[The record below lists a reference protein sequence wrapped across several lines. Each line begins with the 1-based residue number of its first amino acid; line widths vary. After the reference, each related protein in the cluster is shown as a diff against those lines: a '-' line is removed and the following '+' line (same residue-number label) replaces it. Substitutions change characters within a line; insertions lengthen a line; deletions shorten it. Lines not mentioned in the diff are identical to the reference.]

1 VIAAFRLSL
10 RNSDVIGVMMTMR
23 FSIVLPTLDRKEML
37 RSAIASIRAQNWSA
51 VEIIVVD
58 GGSTDGT
65 IEHVSALSDIC
76 LLRGPDRGIYDAF
89 NKGIAKA
96 TGDVIGILNSDDAY
110 EPGSFAAVAQAFA
123 ENSNAQAVCGSAVLF
138 EAERIVALF
147 DSEADKLMT
156 SPRSALIG
164 RCIPNAR
171 FFRRSAMAGIGPF
184 SLDYRY
190 VADRDWLT
198 RWYEAGLPTVA
209 IPQRVYRYRQHAGS
223 LTFDPQ
229 GPHTLAIRA
238 DLLALAQKWQSNPS
252 ASRAT
257 RRIAALLEGR
267 CRAMLALGALRD
279 GQIRKAAQLLFCYGG
294 RPSVTPL
301 GLVIRA
307 AADRLFLSDL
317 CQVAPPGP
325 AKDR

>member
-1 VIAAFRLSL
+1 LHRG
-10 RNSDVIGVMMTMR
+10 DVIGVTMTLR

-37 RSAIASIRAQNWSA
+37 ASAVASIRAQNWPA

-65 IEHVSALSDIC
+65 IEHISTLPDIC

-89 NKGIAKA
+89 NKGIARA

-138 EAERIVALF
+138 QAEGIVAVF
-147 DSEADKLMT
+147 DSAADKIMT
-156 SPRSALIG
+156 SPRTALIG

-171 FFRRSAMAGIGPF
+171 FFRRSAMAAIGQF

-229 GPHTLAIRA
+229 GPHTFAIRA
-238 DLLALAQKWQSNPS
+238 DLLALAQKWRSSPA
-252 ASRAT
+252 ASRET

-267 CRAMLALGALRD
+267 CRAMLAWGALRH
-279 GQIRKAAQLLFCYGG
+279 GQIKQAARLLFARGG
-294 RPSVTPL
+294 RLSFAPL
-301 GLVIRA
+301 AFVICA
-307 AADRLFLSDL
+307 SIDRLNERASSS
-317 CQVAPPGP
+317 AG
-325 AKDR
+325 